1 MAKYIKCHKL
11 NKYFKFIILTSF
23 FRVLND
29 FILGY
34 NYNQSF
40 KPASLL
46 NYLNLFPN
54 FKIKPNISYSRI
66 IEFFFNYIGTLFFSF
81 FGRIY
86 ELKITGQNA
95 SHLFEFSDF
104 FAQTQI
110 KIGQLT
116 KENNKKEGEI
126 DENILYKFKNY
137 LLKNTSIVFYFIFSF
152 VWVLNEIAMSVLFN
166 QLQDLD
172 FWFFEILIVTF
183 IYSRIFLVQ
192 IYKHQKFAIIIN
204 LIPTILKIAC
214 IILNFRSKEKEIGT
228 NIYLQHNWWIGV
240 GFLIN
245 SFLTAID
252 SFINCSLKSFLD
264 LKYITI
270 NQLLM
275 FYSSVG
281 ILISFLIGVICTF
294 IPCYKNENPDIFFY
308 KNCQLKYKNDIY
320 FENFN
325 LYFKTFFEEK
335 MLLKN

>member
-46 NYLNLFPN
+46 NILNLFPN
-54 FKIKPNISYSRI
+54 IKIKPNISYSRI

-152 VWVLNEIAMSVLFN
+152 VWVLNEIAMFILYY

-172 FWFFEILIVTF
+172 FWFFEILIVTS

-192 IYKHQKFAIIIN
+192 IYKHQKF
-204 LIPTILKIAC
+204 
-214 IILNFRSKEKEIGT
+214 
-228 NIYLQHNWWIGV
+228 Q
-240 GFLIN
+240 
-245 SFLTAID
+245 
-252 SFINCSLKSFLD
+252 
-264 LKYITI
+264 
-270 NQLLM
+270 
-275 FYSSVG
+275 
-281 ILISFLIGVICTF
+281 
-294 IPCYKNENPDIFFY
+294 
-308 KNCQLKYKNDIY
+308 
-320 FENFN
+320 
-325 LYFKTFFEEK
+325 
-335 MLLKN
+335 